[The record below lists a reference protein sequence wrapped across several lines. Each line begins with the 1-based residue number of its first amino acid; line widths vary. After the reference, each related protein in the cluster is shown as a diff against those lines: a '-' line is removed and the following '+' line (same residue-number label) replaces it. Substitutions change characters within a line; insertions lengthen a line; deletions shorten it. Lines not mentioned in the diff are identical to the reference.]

1 MSDAGDGQRVE
12 RRAWFWAFSQ
22 LVKPKPGLGASV
34 SRLKLRIA
42 ETVLYESNGEAV
54 LWLFT
59 SKDGDVLRRDRKR
72 LKLDTIVETVQ
83 KHARQDALEAGSRP
97 SQTYAACVRKGNES
111 APEVKALLLTEAEL
125 LEQGKEG
132 GGLTGGLMALQVP
145 VHPRGG
151 GGTRYRCEAAVGPD
165 GKSMRYTTTKLAYLG
180 APTDA
185 DAPHPRS
192 SAGASLGVGRA
203 FSIKCTM
210 NSFNDDLAK
219 RTAAIIYHLN
229 EVGRTK
235 VVKLQADFILSA
247 ATDEPTLVSLPLVN
261 TTPLPKPPP
270 RFDSLGSFASSAA
283 LPAASSV
290 TEGGGILH
298 APGGMSYS
306 TLPKVPTDPAVISR
320 LVRSASLPV
329 VAPDSG
335 LAGKSPLTLSP
346 PHLRNK
352 GGKKDSSADAH
363 ARPAPWL
370 RLHPPIAKGF
380 ASDKRRPKSHVCL
393 GDFCNVPVHAIQ
405 KEDDEEWARANVSE
419 DDGPGS
425 RRGFKRSG
433 SARRRR
439 SMDEDAA
446 EPEEAPGAPPKG
458 MPLYQLPYRSLLQAR
473 AERAVAGD
481 DSAIGKSADGGAL
494 RSALLLQGK
503 PGRPHP
509 NGPMM
514 PTPAEFY
521 QSVLV
526 CHSCY
531 VVYCR
536 MDAARAHTEQPFEEA
551 ERPRSPQRSTPS
563 RSPPRASSPPP
574 RPRTEQQRAREG
586 GGGGGM
592 SSSSSAATSER
603 ASARSS
609 RIGSAQQL
617 RRSGTEPPPGGSSS
631 LGRLS
636 GAPAAVM
643 EEEGKDGEGKRGG
656 AAGSGQSSGMRPNS
670 AKDGEGEA
678 GGGGGARGRLHG
690 GMGGMP
696 RSATHAGTL
705 VRSTSAS
712 ALGRGL
718 PGSSGLVRYGSGL
731 GFDLFGGVAGGVQF
745 DRGRGGRRQL
755 RAPHRLAEL
764 NRDDGRLGPK
774 QVKRLLAE
782 LERRPQSALPHQPAI
797 ALDTGKASAVARAL
811 AGAIGA
817 DRSGMTRAPP
827 SAYELTAMPPE
838 LAMMGAALKE
848 DEEYLRELQG
858 LAGDS
863 ANGGGA
869 LLDGIG
875 FASLGALPVD
885 DDLQGRQHLQMIMAS
900 RSAANLGGVC
910 VGGGG
915 GSSGSS
921 ARNSARGS
929 AGAKLSHGTAKN
941 IARGGGSAGS
951 SGGRS
956 DPSLYDL
963 AGQAPGDLGNA
974 FGTSKPVLPEKP
986 ANSET
991 MFARQ
996 PKSPPKSPPRSR
1008 PGTGSRV
1015 SFGAAPA

>member
-380 ASDKRRPKSHVCL
+380 ARQASAQVARVPGRLLQRAGARDPKGGRRGV
-393 GDFCNVPVHAIQ
+393 
-405 KEDDEEWARANVSE
+405 ARANERE

-425 RRGFKRSG
+425 RRGSRSG

-458 MPLYQLPYRSLLQAR
+458 SRCISRRTAR
-473 AERAVAGD
+473 CWRRAP
-481 DSAIGKSADGGAL
+481 SAPSRATTAPSASPPTAA
-494 RSALLLQGK
+494 RSAWRCCCRK

-526 CHSCY
+526 RCSCY

-536 MDAARAHTEQPFEEA
+536 MDARAHTPSNHSR
-551 ERPRSPQRSTPS
+551 RPS
-563 RSPPRASSPPP
+563 
-574 RPRTEQQRAREG
+574 
-586 GGGGGM
+586 
-592 SSSSSAATSER
+592 
-603 ASARSS
+603 
-609 RIGSAQQL
+609 
-617 RRSGTEPPPGGSSS
+617 
-631 LGRLS
+631 GRL
-636 GAPAAVM
+636 ATALIPFALPAA
-643 EEEGKDGEGKRGG
+643 
-656 AAGSGQSSGMRPNS
+656 
-670 AKDGEGEA
+670 
-678 GGGGGARGRLHG
+678 
-690 GMGGMP
+690 
-696 RSATHAGTL
+696 
-705 VRSTSAS
+705 
-712 ALGRGL
+712 
-718 PGSSGLVRYGSGL
+718 
-731 GFDLFGGVAGGVQF
+731 
-745 DRGRGGRRQL
+745 
-755 RAPHRLAEL
+755 
-764 NRDDGRLGPK
+764 
-774 QVKRLLAE
+774 
-782 LERRPQSALPHQPAI
+782 
-797 ALDTGKASAVARAL
+797 
-811 AGAIGA
+811 
-817 DRSGMTRAPP
+817 
-827 SAYELTAMPPE
+827 
-838 LAMMGAALKE
+838 
-848 DEEYLRELQG
+848 
-858 LAGDS
+858 
-863 ANGGGA
+863 
-869 LLDGIG
+869 
-875 FASLGALPVD
+875 
-885 DDLQGRQHLQMIMAS
+885 
-900 RSAANLGGVC
+900 C
-910 VGGGG
+910 
-915 GSSGSS
+915 
-921 ARNSARGS
+921 
-929 AGAKLSHGTAKN
+929 
-941 IARGGGSAGS
+941 
-951 SGGRS
+951 
-956 DPSLYDL
+956 
-963 AGQAPGDLGNA
+963 
-974 FGTSKPVLPEKP
+974 
-986 ANSET
+986 
-991 MFARQ
+991 
-996 PKSPPKSPPRSR
+996 
-1008 PGTGSRV
+1008 
-1015 SFGAAPA
+1015 